1 MTQHCKIQMMTVGI
15 FRKMTII
22 YKKFHFTFINSILL
36 STSFQFHSD
45 LTDSSE
51 GKERR
56 TFPNDTK
63 VLVQEEF
70 LRGVNDLILEYRYN
84 SNESSFDDGNDILIN
99 YMTWRLI
106 SEFYPNQPIDE
117 AERKSKC
124 LKDTEDM
131 FAPAVT
137 AMFVESKGTFNLKS

>member
-1 MTQHCKIQMMTVGI
+1 M
-15 FRKMTII
+15 
-22 YKKFHFTFINSILL
+22 
-36 STSFQFHSD
+36 
-45 LTDSSE
+45 
-51 GKERR
+51 
-56 TFPNDTK
+56 
-63 VLVQEEF
+63 
-70 LRGVNDLILEYRYN
+70 RGVNDLVLEYRNN
-84 SNESSFDDGNDILIN
+84 SNGSSLDDGNDILIN

-137 AMFVESKGTFNLKS
+137 AMFVESKGILISILKSTYLLFFRTNTPIQYHIKTRYVTSILQERIDPNNWFKRLMKW

>member
-1 MTQHCKIQMMTVGI
+1 M
-15 FRKMTII
+15 
-22 YKKFHFTFINSILL
+22 
-36 STSFQFHSD
+36 
-45 LTDSSE
+45 
-51 GKERR
+51 
-56 TFPNDTK
+56 
-63 VLVQEEF
+63 
-70 LRGVNDLILEYRYN
+70 ILEYRYN

-137 AMFVESKGTFNLKS
+137 AMFVESKGIFNLKSFIL

>member
-1 MTQHCKIQMMTVGI
+1 MIRNLMSQ
-15 FRKMTII
+15 F
-22 YKKFHFTFINSILL
+22 NS
-36 STSFQFHSD
+36 
-45 LTDSSE
+45 DSSVNSD
-51 GKERR
+51 GKEKR
-56 TFPNDTK
+56 TFPKDTE
-63 VLVQEEF
+63 VLVQEDF
-70 LRGVNDLILEYRYN
+70 LRGVNSLILEYRNN
-84 SNESSFDDGNDILIN
+84 SNESSVKDGNDILIN

-137 AMFVESKGTFNLKS
+137 AMFVESKGKLSSYSS

>member
-1 MTQHCKIQMMTVGI
+1 MKSILI
-15 FRKMTII
+15 
-22 YKKFHFTFINSILL
+22 HFKFINTLL
-36 STSFQFHSD
+36 WSTSFQFNSD
-45 LTDSSE
+45 LTDNSE

>member
-1 MTQHCKIQMMTVGI
+1 MCNI
-15 FRKMTII
+15 
-22 YKKFHFTFINSILL
+22 
-36 STSFQFHSD
+36 FQFHLDSNIDSD
-45 LTDSSE
+45 VAE
-51 GKERR
+51 KR
-56 TFPNDTK
+56 TFPNDTE

-70 LRGVNDLILEYRYN
+70 LRGVNNLILEYRSN
-84 SNESSFDDGNDILIN
+84 SNESSVEDGNDILIN

-137 AMFVESKGTFNLKS
+137 AMFVESKGM